1 MIGHLLGLDN
11 ASGPWYLFWS
21 GFGSDLS
28 EVAGLGL
35 VVYMFWRKHNCHE
48 PGCWRIGAH
57 SYRDPEGHEHV
68 HCRRHHQA

>member
-28 EVAGLGL
+28 ELTGLGIF
-35 VVYMFWRKHNCHE
+35 VYMFWRKHNCHE
-48 PGCWRIGAH
+48 PGCWRIGRFTAGQTVVCH
-57 SYRDPEGHEHV
+57 
-68 HCRRHHQA
+68 RHR

>member
-1 MIGHLLGLDN
+1 VIGHLLGLDN

-28 EVAGLGL
+28 EVAGLG
-35 VVYMFWRKHNCHE
+35 VFVYMFWRRHSCHE
-48 PGCWRIGAH
+48 DRCWRIGRHVYKDA
-57 SYRDPEGHEHV
+57 DGHEHV